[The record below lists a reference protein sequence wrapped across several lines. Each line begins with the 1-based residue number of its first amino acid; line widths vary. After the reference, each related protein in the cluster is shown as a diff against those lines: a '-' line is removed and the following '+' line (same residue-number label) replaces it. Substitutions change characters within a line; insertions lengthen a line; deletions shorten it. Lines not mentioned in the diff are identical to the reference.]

1 MVSIYELPHEI
12 LLSIINE
19 FETERDISVFT
30 QLNRFFYRCFTPN
43 LYQHN
48 VGQSKSSALVYA
60 ARYGRLSTATKAI
73 ELGGADPDLIASNQT
88 VLSHAA
94 KAGHAEICEFLLSRY
109 NVKVDSRNIH
119 NNFTPLLI
127 AASFGHAPVVRVLLA
142 HGANPNETEGG
153 RDRSGRSALSLA
165 CVRGFSAVV
174 DVLLADAPGLK
185 VDGYSTNTDH
195 IPLLVAI
202 RFRHE
207 SIAL

>member
-1 MVSIYELPHEI
+1 MNCHTKYSFRLSMNSRRNGTSAFSPSSTASFTDVSLPTFTSTMSVNRRAR
-12 LLSIINE
+12 LLSMLHVMDVSRQPQKPSN
-19 FETERDISVFT
+19 
-30 QLNRFFYRCFTPN
+30 
-43 LYQHN
+43 
-48 VGQSKSSALVYA
+48 
-60 ARYGRLSTATKAI
+60 
-73 ELGGADPDLIASNQT
+73 LGGADPDLIASNQT

-109 NVKVDSRNIH
+109 NVKVDSRNIR

-202 RFRHE
+202 IFRHE

>member
-1 MVSIYELPHEI
+1 MSRLIAEI
-12 LLSIINE
+12 SIITLPP
-19 FETERDISVFT
+19 F
-30 QLNRFFYRCFTPN
+30 
-43 LYQHN
+43 
-48 VGQSKSSALVYA
+48 SSPPPS
-60 ARYGRLSTATKAI
+60 GT
-73 ELGGADPDLIASNQT
+73 
-88 VLSHAA
+88 
-94 KAGHAEICEFLLSRY
+94 LL
-109 NVKVDSRNIH
+109 
-119 NNFTPLLI
+119 
-127 AASFGHAPVVRVLLA
+127 APVVRVLLA